1 MPSATLTAPTNPLL
15 DQSHHRALEASSRRS
30 KPIRKAARVA
40 AFNGWTTAVFA
51 LFSAPFACFSP
62 VGLAVFAGLAAVAWN
77 EFRGR
82 RRLVAF
88 DPRGATILG
97 WNQLGLLLMIALYCG
112 WSLYH
117 GLAGAGSLEAQLAA
131 SPELKSAVG
140 SLQEI
145 EGLEHLYRTLVVAI
159 YGSVI
164 LLSVIF
170 QGANAIYY
178 FTRRGLIEGYLS
190 DTPAWVLDLQ
200 RATQVA

>member
-1 MPSATLTAPTNPLL
+1 MPSAILTAPTNPPL
-15 DQSHHRALEASSRRS
+15 DQSHHRALEAASRRS

-40 AFNGWTTAVFA
+40 AFNGWTTAVVA
-51 LFSAPFACFSP
+51 LLSAPFACFGL
-62 VGLAVFAGLAAVAWN
+62 VGLAVFSGLSAATWN

-131 SPELKSAVG
+131 NPDLKDAVG
-140 SLQEI
+140 SLEGL
-145 EGLEHLYRTLVVAI
+145 EGLEHLYRTIVVAI

-178 FTRRGLIEGYLS
+178 FTRRRLIENYLRE
-190 DTPAWVLDLQ
+190 TPAWVLDLQ